1 MNLRIANY
9 ELQMQPK
16 RTALRSVAHS
26 SFEIRHSVF
35 SSAFTLIELILIMAV
50 IAISASLIVP
60 RLANFFRGRII
71 DSETRQIIALI
82 HQGQSRAVSAGVP
95 TLLWFDEKAG
105 AYGLE
110 EEPGF
115 TDKDNDAVE
124 FALDKDLQFQ
134 IPNNGPSATIPTPVA
149 ASGAHA
155 NLPQIRFLP
164 DGTIGET
171 SPKLIR
177 LLNRDGSAVSLT
189 QSRDRNQY
197 ETQSATTQWNATGS

>member
-1 MNLRIANY
+1 MKLQMANY
-9 ELQMQPK
+9 ELRMQSK
-16 RTALRSVAHS
+16 RATLRSAVHS
-26 SFEIRHSVF
+26 SFEIRHSLF

-60 RLANFFRGRII
+60 RLANFFRGRTI

-82 HQGQSRAVSAGVP
+82 HQGQSRAVSQGVP
-95 TLLWFDEKAG
+95 MLLWFDEKAG

-115 TDKDNDAVE
+115 TDKDNEAVE

-134 IPNNGPSATIPTPVA
+134 IPNNPSATVTTPIT

-155 NLPQIRFLP
+155 NLSQIRFLP

-197 ETQSATTQWNATGS
+197 ETQSTTTQWNATGS